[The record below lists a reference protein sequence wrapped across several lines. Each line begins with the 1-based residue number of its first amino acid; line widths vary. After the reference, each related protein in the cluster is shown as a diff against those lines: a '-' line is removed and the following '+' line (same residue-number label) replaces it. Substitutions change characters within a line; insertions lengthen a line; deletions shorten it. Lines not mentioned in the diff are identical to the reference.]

1 MGTPGLTSG
10 TSRSRTIR
18 RLIDARHTQDWE
30 PAADYTITEDA
41 LFSRDPDAVAVLRGG
56 LDTPE
61 EVTFGQVQH
70 AAVRVAGVLRSRGV
84 QPGDRVV
91 LYLDP
96 SVEAAEVVFGVL
108 VAGAV
113 LVPVPRLLTG
123 TSVAHRLVDSGA
135 TVLVTDGPGIDRL
148 ESTGCSLRDVDVL
161 TVDGSRG
168 TPLGD
173 LTRRVDP
180 LAPVPGRSSDPA
192 LLMYTSGTS
201 GLSKGIVH
209 GHRVLLGHAGVDYA
223 FELFRP
229 GDVYFGTADW
239 GWIGGL
245 MLGLLVPWSLG
256 VPVVAHRPQRFDPG
270 ATLDMLRRYG
280 VTTAFLPASVLRMFA
295 EHGESAQRRLRA
307 VVTGGEPAGAVELA
321 WARRHLSDAV
331 NKAYGQTEANALIGD
346 SGVLGSVDDAT
357 MGAPYP
363 GHRIAL
369 LDDAGTHVAPGEVG
383 EIALELPDPV
393 ALLGHWDA
401 SSARVV
407 PPAGSWHRTGDLARR
422 AHGRRLEYLGR
433 ADDVIKSRGYRIGP
447 AEIEEALKRHPQ
459 VLDAAAVGLPDPESG
474 QQVKAFVHLA
484 AGELTEE
491 ITKELRELVTAAVG
505 PHARP
510 REIEAVAALPRT
522 ETGKVRRRE
531 LVPPPAPALGD
542 CRGPA

>member
-10 TSRSRTIR
+10 PSRPQIVG
-18 RLIDARHTQDWE
+18 RLIDARHVQDWE

-41 LFSRDPDAVAVLRGG
+41 LFSRDPDAVAVLREG
-56 LDTPE
+56 THAPE
-61 EVTFGQVQH
+61 RVTFGQVQR
-70 AAVRVAGVLRSRGV
+70 AAMCIAGVLRARGIE
-84 QPGDRVV
+84 PGDRVV

-123 TSVAHRLVDSGA
+123 NSVAHRLADSGA
-135 TVLVTDGPGIDRL
+135 TVLVTDGPGVDRL
-148 ESTGCSLRDVDVL
+148 ESTGCSLRGVDVL
-161 TVDGSRG
+161 TVDGARG
-168 TPLGD
+168 PKLGD
-173 LTRRVDP
+173 LARRVDP
-180 LAPVPGRSSDPA
+180 LAPVPGRPSDPA

-201 GLSKGIVH
+201 GPPKGIVH
-209 GHRVLLGHAGVDYA
+209 GHRALLGHAGVDYA

-245 MLGLLVPWSLG
+245 MLGLLVPWSFG
-256 VPVVAHRPQRFDPG
+256 VPVVAHRPQRFDAA
-270 ATLDMLRRYG
+270 ATLDMMARFG

-295 EHGESAQRRLRA
+295 EHGESARQRLRA
-307 VVTGGEPAGAVELA
+307 VVTGGEPAGAAELG
-321 WARRHLSDAV
+321 WARSHLSDCV

-346 SGVLGSVDDAT
+346 SAALGSVDDAT

-363 GHRIAL
+363 GHRIAI
-369 LDDAGTHVAPGEVG
+369 LDEDGVRVAPGEVG

-393 ALLGHWDA
+393 ALLGYWDS
-401 SSARVV
+401 SSARAV
-407 PPAGSWHRTGDLARR
+407 PPPGGWHRTGDLARL

-459 VLDAAAVGLPDPESG
+459 VLDAAAVGLPDREMG

-484 AGELTEE
+484 GGELTEE
-491 ITKELRELVTAAVG
+491 IAAQLRELVTAAVG

-510 REIEAVAALPRT
+510 REIEAVATLPRT

-531 LVPPPAPALGD
+531 LVRPPA
-542 CRGPA
+542 